1 MYDACFF
8 SKLDAFTEYWHGKV
22 DKESSHLL
30 AFGSPLRRYRFKRL
44 SYRNQTVSDFSK
56 EEINS
61 IISDVPS
68 RALPEN
74 NEHLN
79 KIYLKIRKSGLKLN
93 KNKGQIRV
101 KSICRTYII

>member
-68 RALPEN
+68 SANSRDD
-74 NEHLN
+74 
-79 KIYLKIRKSGLKLN
+79 I
-93 KNKGQIRV
+93 
-101 KSICRTYII
+101 YIIV